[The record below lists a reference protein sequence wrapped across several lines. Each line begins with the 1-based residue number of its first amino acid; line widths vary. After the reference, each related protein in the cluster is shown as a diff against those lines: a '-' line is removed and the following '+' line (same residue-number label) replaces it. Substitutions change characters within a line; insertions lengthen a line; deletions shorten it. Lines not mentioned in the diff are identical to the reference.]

1 MNITEFFGGSVREDI
16 LGELRNTIKDYVPV
30 FVFSLGQFPTTNIT
44 YYEWKNMSK
53 PLTFNS
59 RFLFRIP
66 RNIIIVENDVYLNYP
81 TDRKL
86 MDVLA
91 NYPEVIYT
99 REPKSLVSL
108 MERDNRTKTA
118 IEVFQDTS
126 RVYVESDYYE
136 EILLTF
142 EYNVFETVREY
153 FRILRGEDPSFMDYL
168 ERMVYMPKFCK
179 LCGVFTGTIEEKS
192 RDIFSIFNAKYR
204 LKEFD
209 GFVQYHSMIPRFNE
223 ISVCSLNMDDCEERY
238 QNAVMITITK
248 DTPPRFICA
257 DIYRDFKYTGFD
269 DDVGISILSLYGYP
283 FPMKHPPEEISTI
296 VSNYEIYLQKL
307 DIGNCEKLPLRFS
320 HMLEIVRERIGE
332 KKIIIYPFLK
342 LENNSLNPHI
352 RELGMKNKE
361 KI

>member
-1 MNITEFFGGSVREDI
+1 MNFTEFFGRSAREDI

-30 FVFSLGQFPTTNIT
+30 FVFSLGRFPTAMTT
-44 YYEWKNMSK
+44 YYEWKNIAN

-66 RNIIIVENDVYLNYP
+66 RNIIIVDSDVYLTYP

-99 REPKSLVSL
+99 REPKQLVSL
-108 MERDNRTKTA
+108 MERDERIKTA
-118 IEVFQDTS
+118 IQCVQDTT
-126 RVYVESDYYE
+126 RIYTEGDYYE

-153 FRILRGEDPSFMDYL
+153 YRILKGEDPSSIDYL
-168 ERMVYMPKFCK
+168 ERMIYMPKFCK
-179 LCGVFTGTIEEKS
+179 LCGVFSGTHDTKS
-192 RDIFSIFNAKYR
+192 RDIFSIFDAKYR

-209 GFVQYHSMIPRFNE
+209 GFVQYHSMIPRFSHL
-223 ISVCSLNMDDCEERY
+223 SVSSLNMNECEERY
-238 QNAVMITITK
+238 QNAIMITITT
-248 DTPPRFICA
+248 DNPPKLICA
-257 DIYRDFKYTGFD
+257 DVYRDFKYTGFD
-269 DDVGISILSLYGYP
+269 DDTGMSVLSLYGYP

-307 DIGNCEKLPLRFS
+307 DISKCEPLPLRFS
-320 HMLEIVRERIGE
+320 HMLEIVKERIGE

-342 LENNSLNPHI
+342 LENNSMNPQI